1 MVRSALTI
9 KLVMLVLA
17 LAALAMALGGDP
29 WGPT

>member
-1 MVRSALTI
+1 MLRSALTI
-9 KLVMLVLA
+9 KFVMLVLA